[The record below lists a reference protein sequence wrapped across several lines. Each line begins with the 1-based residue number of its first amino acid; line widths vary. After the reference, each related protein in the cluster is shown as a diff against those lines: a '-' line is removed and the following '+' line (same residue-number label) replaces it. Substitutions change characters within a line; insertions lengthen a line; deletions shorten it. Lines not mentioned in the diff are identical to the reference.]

1 LSRFFYKLYRVDAS
15 GNAPFSL
22 VFNYYQE
29 KIRKCQLKRGADPIM
44 ENLLD
49 IKIMKPYYHRK
60 GGKDKMKKICEAL
73 IVVAAISLVLGVIS
87 RLIVQPFI
95 GIEAQAFLQFTQA
108 CLLFAIAIAAREWM
122 IAKGK

>member
-1 LSRFFYKLYRVDAS
+1 MS
-15 GNAPFSL
+15 
-22 VFNYYQE
+22 
-29 KIRKCQLKRGADPIM
+29 DPTDVIPLM

-49 IKIMKPYYHRK
+49 IKIMKQYYRQK
-60 GGKDKMKKICEAL
+60 GGRDKMKKICEIL
-73 IVVAAISLVLGVIS
+73 IVLAAISLVLGIVS

-108 CLLFAIAIAAREWM
+108 CLLFAIALAAREWM